1 MTTDTTRLKTA
12 VAEVAAK
19 VESAMH
25 ADLARRLAGSDPLL
39 REVVEYSLFSGG
51 KRIRPFLL
59 VLSSRCCG
67 RDDADLYTLAAAL
80 EYLHTATLMHDDV
93 VDHAPLRR
101 GLETAVQRYSL
112 EDAILAGDWL
122 HARSLYLVGK
132 FTGTEGLDV
141 FCSATEGLVNGE
153 FVQKRLC
160 GDCQASEDDY
170 FAVIT
175 QKTGNLIASSCA
187 LGALYAGA
195 DSARGQALQGYGK
208 GIGIAFQIVDDLLD
222 YTGQQAK
229 TGKETGNDFQEGK
242 LTLPLIRALAAA
254 DPVAYEHITKLIKG
268 DRTTLEARLAIYAA
282 IEGLEG
288 FQLAAE
294 SAKYYVAEALQ
305 QLALFSAVPAA
316 DQNQH
321 VELLQALA
329 GYILVRKK

>member
-1 MTTDTTRLKTA
+1 MTTDSTGLKTA
-12 VAEVAAK
+12 VAEVAAR
-19 VESAMH
+19 VENAMRK
-25 ADLARRLAGSDPLL
+25 DLAGRLAGSDPLL

-51 KRIRPFLL
+51 KRIRPFLC
-59 VLSSRCCG
+59 VLSARCCG

-101 GLETAVQRYSL
+101 GRETAVQRYSL

-132 FTGTEGLDV
+132 FTGAEGLDV
-141 FCSATEGLVNGE
+141 FCSATEGMVNGE

-160 GDCQASEDDY
+160 GDYRAGEEDY

-195 DSARGQALQGYGK
+195 DRARVQALQRYGE
-208 GIGIAFQIVDDLLD
+208 GVGIAFQIVDDLLD
-222 YTGQQAK
+222 YTGRQAL

-254 DPVAYEHITKLIKG
+254 SPAEQEEMKKLIKG
-268 DRTTLEARLAIYAA
+268 DRTRPEARAA
-282 IEGLEG
+282 IQAFIESLGG
-288 FQLAAE
+288 FQSAAQ
-294 SAKYYVAEALQ
+294 SAQHCVTEALGK
-305 QLALFSAVPAA
+305 LALFSADPAA
-316 DQNQH
+316 SPH
-321 VELLQALA
+321 VGLLQALA